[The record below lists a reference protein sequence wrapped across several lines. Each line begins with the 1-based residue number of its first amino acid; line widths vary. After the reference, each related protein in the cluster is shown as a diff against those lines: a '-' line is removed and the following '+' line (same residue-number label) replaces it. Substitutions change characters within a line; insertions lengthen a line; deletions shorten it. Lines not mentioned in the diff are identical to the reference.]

1 MKKVVLFILLI
12 PLIGCVS
19 LKQNKDYFEEDL
31 NEISEIIY
39 KNVPIG
45 SNVLI
50 LDFTDLNGIIT
61 HFGRYLS
68 ERTYIKMSQN
78 DYFNIVDRNSVELIL
93 QEQALQLSGLIDE
106 ETITELGKLV
116 GANIFIKGI
125 LTEFKD
131 SVDIEISVIDITRG
145 TILGG
150 DNHQISK
157 NQEVSSLIGSII
169 KSEEQIQRELEIYKQ
184 NIMENIENERA
195 RRLAALE
202 DEEQRLQ
209 TEINRLEADM
219 REKSIII
226 AEYEEKKQAAQK
238 IDAYIRQ
245 LHKEIDQLNANIVT
259 KLKIGMTLDQVKEIL
274 GNNNLKKDSSHF
286 STYISG
292 KYILIFDGAVLTRG
306 VLLGSRS
313 ETGNLVNS
321 VTAAQVYGKNIIPF

>member
-1 MKKVVLFILLI
+1 MKTVVIFILLI

-19 LKQNKDYFEEDL
+19 FKHNKDYFEEDL

-39 KNVPIG
+39 NNVPLG

-61 HFGRYLS
+61 HFGKYLS

-106 ETITELGKLV
+106 ETITELGNLV

-131 SVDIEISVIDITRG
+131 FVDIEISVIDITRG

-150 DNHQISK
+150 DNHQINK
-157 NQEVSSLIGSII
+157 TKEVSSLIGSII

-184 NIMENIENERA
+184 NIMENIENERT

-209 TEINRLEADM
+209 TEIDRLEADM

-226 AEYEEKKQAAQK
+226 AEYEEKKLAAQEM
-238 IDAYIRQ
+238 DAYILQ
-245 LHKEIDQLNANIVT
+245 LHREIDQLNVDIVA
-259 KLKIGMTLDQVKEIL
+259 KLKIGMTFNQVKEIL
-274 GNNNLKKDSSHF
+274 GSDNLGRDF
-286 STYISG
+286 MPGTYISG
-292 KYILIFDGAVLTRG
+292 KYVLIFEGGILTRG

-313 ETGNLVNS
+313 EVIGRVDS
-321 VTAAQVYGKNIIPF
+321 VSKAKSYGKNIIPF

>member
-50 LDFTDLNGIIT
+50 LDYTDLNGIIT

-68 ERTYIKMSQN
+68 ERTYIEMSKN

-93 QEQALQLSGLIDE
+93 QEQALQLSGLMDE

-157 NQEVSSLIGSII
+157 TQEVSSLIGSII

-184 NIMENIENERA
+184 NIMENIENERT

-209 TEINRLEADM
+209 TEIDILEADM
-219 REKSIII
+219 RGKSIII
-226 AEYEEKKQAAQK
+226 AEYEEKKQAAQE
-238 IDAYIRQ
+238 IDAYILQ
-245 LHKEIDQLNANIVT
+245 LHREIDQLNANIVT
-259 KLKIGMTLDQVKEIL
+259 KLKIGMTFDQVKEIL
-274 GNNNLKKDSSHF
+274 GINNLGRDSSN
-286 STYISG
+286 TYISG
-292 KYILIFDGAVLTRG
+292 KYVLFFNGAVLTRG

-313 ETGNLVNS
+313 GSLVVDS
-321 VTAAQVYGKNIIPF
+321 VSAALVYGKNIIPF

>member
-50 LDFTDLNGIIT
+50 LDYTDLNGIIT

-68 ERTYIKMSQN
+68 ERTYIEMSKN

-93 QEQALQLSGLIDE
+93 QEQALQLSGLMDE

-184 NIMENIENERA
+184 NIMENIENERT

-209 TEINRLEADM
+209 TEIDRLEADM
-219 REKSIII
+219 RGKSIII
-226 AEYEEKKQAAQK
+226 AEYEEKK
-238 IDAYIRQ
+238 
-245 LHKEIDQLNANIVT
+245 
-259 KLKIGMTLDQVKEIL
+259 
-274 GNNNLKKDSSHF
+274 
-286 STYISG
+286 
-292 KYILIFDGAVLTRG
+292 
-306 VLLGSRS
+306 
-313 ETGNLVNS
+313 
-321 VTAAQVYGKNIIPF
+321 